1 MEKLASLDRKSVIS
15 VLTQGKELANE
26 LKKQLHPT
34 ATSNEA
40 CDSLLENILSS
51 YENALRL
58 LNCMALLGNGGDPS
72 QIGVS
77 NFLGS
82 AYSIEGSP
90 RSEVSEHS
98 SKDHQ
103 PHRVVSK
110 KRKTLPR
117 WSEQVRVCSETGS
130 EGQLDDGYNW
140 RKYGQ
145 KDILGANHPRA
156 YYRCTHRK
164 TQGCLAT
171 KQVQRADEDPSI
183 FEVIYSG
190 KHSCIQERLKQ
201 KKENLIIQNKEEE
214 SQRHSQQML
223 MLSTEPTLKVET
235 QELDTEEG
243 SFPYFSFPST
253 PIDSEN
259 VEPQLFPESTNFIG
273 TSYTPPFLSPATSES
288 YFSFS
293 PCPVND
299 FGIVHSLQSSESD
312 FAEIISNPTP
322 ATSFPF
328 EDLDFLIDQ
337 VDFGSHFLDA
347 NDCL

>member
-1 MEKLASLDRKSVIS
+1 MEKLASLDRTSVIS

-26 LKKQLHPT
+26 LKKLLHPT
-34 ATSNEA
+34 TTSKEA

-58 LNCMALLGNGGDPS
+58 LNCMGLLGNGGDPS
-72 QIGVS
+72 QFGVS
-77 NFLGS
+77 NFSGS
-82 AYSIEGSP
+82 PYSIEGSP
-90 RSEVSEHS
+90 RSEVSEHN

-103 PHRVVSK
+103 PHKVVSK

-117 WSEQVRVCSETGS
+117 WSEKMRVCPETGS

-156 YYRCTHRK
+156 YYRCTHRN

-190 KHSCIQERLKQ
+190 KQLHSR
-201 KKENLIIQNKEEE
+201 
-214 SQRHSQQML
+214 
-223 MLSTEPTLKVET
+223 ET
-235 QELDTEEG
+235 KTEERKCHR
-243 SFPYFSFPST
+243 T
-253 PIDSEN
+253 KQRRR
-259 VEPQLFPESTNFIG
+259 EPKTCTTG
-273 TSYTPPFLSPATSES
+273 VDATSES
-288 YFSFS
+288 YFSLS

-299 FGIVHSLQSSESD
+299 PGIVPSLQSSESD

-322 ATSFPF
+322 AMSFPF
-328 EDLDFLIDQ
+328 EDLDSYLIDQ
-337 VDFGSHFLDA
+337 VDFQFSFRSLLAISHVSDSHKCEKRQYIDGYLPA
-347 NDCL
+347 NDPSQHQRASKIVHTNIE